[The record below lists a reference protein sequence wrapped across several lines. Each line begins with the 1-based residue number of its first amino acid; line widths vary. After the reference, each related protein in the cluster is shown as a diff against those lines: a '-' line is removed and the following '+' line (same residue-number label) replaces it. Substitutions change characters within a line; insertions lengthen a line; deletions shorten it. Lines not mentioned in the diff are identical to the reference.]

1 MLMYICKKHIY
12 LEKKNIIYILIGII
26 IIISCVC
33 ANVIVY
39 IKGEMWLCAI
49 KGDANVIVCN

>member
-39 IKGEMWLCAI
+39 IKGEM
-49 KGDANVIVCN
+49 